1 LDECESI
8 CQRAFSLSADGQS
21 RFRVQLPDSHFP
33 PADKARGG
41 TFTIERFTLTG
52 VHWDK
57 SLSFSIPAG
66 EGCSLPP
73 AWGTKGGEPNV
84 NLTELI
90 PLLIVLAVLLI
101 AYDLSQKYL
110 LYRLIQKAKDQE
122 EREALL
128 AILTNRR
135 R

>member
-1 LDECESI
+1 M
-8 CQRAFSLSADGQS
+8 
-21 RFRVQLPDSHFP
+21 QLPDSHFP
-33 PADKARGG
+33 PAYKARGG

-57 SLSFSIPAG
+57 SLSFSIPVG

-73 AWGTKGGEPNV
+73 AWGTKGGEPDV
-84 NLTELI
+84 NLTEVI

-101 AYDLSQKYL
+101 AYDLAQKYFIFH
-110 LYRLIQKAKDQE
+110 LIQKVKDKD
-122 EREALL
+122 EREAII